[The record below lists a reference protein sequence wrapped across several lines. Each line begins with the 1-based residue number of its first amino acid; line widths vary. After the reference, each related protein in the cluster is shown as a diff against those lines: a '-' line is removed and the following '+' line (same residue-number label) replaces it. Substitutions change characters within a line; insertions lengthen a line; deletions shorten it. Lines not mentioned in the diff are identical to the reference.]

1 MVMLMKREANFFL
14 LEKLA
19 AVYGFWMRERE
30 DGGGGGG
37 GGGATRLCSFV
48 FCVGKKDNFVK

>member
-37 GGGATRLCSFV
+37 GRLGYAHLFSA
-48 FCVGKKDNFVK
+48 